1 MEKKIST
8 LNNEELN
15 FKIVFIILKRFWYVL
30 PTLLL
35 IAIISSFLYLRFT
48 PSIYQAK
55 AVIQDDKNN
64 NEDILK
70 KAFSGVPTRY
80 VGDANSI
87 LKAVNFITSPVFLD
101 EVLDKLPL
109 DVDYHRKKI
118 IREVEIFP
126 ERPFEVK
133 IDYLHPELY
142 NAPIDITF
150 NTEKT
155 GEISYTLNDKT
166 FKYSFNIYPNSS
178 DIIYNTSEIRFR
190 LKFNDSLK
198 SQLSFS
204 YYFVVP
210 DSISKNRKYIRSLNV
225 SPDPEESGSITIS
238 LKHTCPQKA
247 SIIVNAVVEE
257 FKNFYLEKEK
267 ESYTSVLRYID
278 EQLLYWEEEV
288 RNTEKALDDYKKEH
302 NIDKIEFYLQNVDK
316 IQPELERAEE
326 DLIVIE
332 KNERVLNNILTAL
345 KNDLEKKEDV
355 DIYFLLAQIIGSDFQ
370 KSLSITLETL
380 QKLLIEKETLLYN
393 YTVSSGKIK
402 QIDYSIETQKKLI
415 QEAVKVSL
423 DNLQK
428 DKIKLIE
435 TINLYE
441 GSLYLQ
447 QDYSKMMGLK
457 KLQNLAEVSTISY
470 NKLLEAKISYSII
483 RAGVV
488 SPYIVLESATSA
500 LSPISPKKNMAFLI
514 SLVIAFALGFGFLFV
529 KYLFY
534 NEIQDAQDVTSYTD
548 IPFLGVI
555 PKYSEK
561 QLESSQM
568 VVDKY
573 PKSAIA
579 EAMRQLRTN
588 LQFIDNEQGSKIISI
603 TSTVSGEGKTF
614 VTINLAAIITYSGK
628 KVIILDLDMRKPR
641 IHKAIEDSET
651 PIMNTKGMSNILAG
665 THTWE
670 ECIRESRLKN
680 LYFITA
686 GKIPPNPSELI
697 LSERMSIL
705 LEELKKTFDYI
716 VIDNPPIGILADAMH
731 SLQVA
736 DYPIY
741 ILRSM
746 YSYRPF
752 IHSMENL
759 KENCNVKNLS
769 FVLNDMSFSTHKN
782 YSGYNY
788 FYGKYGY
795 GRYSSYQYGGY
806 AYGYNYE
813 ETYEGTHKQSFFKK
827 KLQKMNFHRIMK
839 HFTKK
844 ND

>member
-80 VGDANSI
+80 IGDASSI

-133 IDYLHPELY
+133 IDYLHPRLY
-142 NAPIDITF
+142 NKPIDISF
-150 NTEKT
+150 ISEEK
-155 GEISYTLNDKT
+155 GEISYVLNDKT
-166 FKYSFNIYPNSS
+166 FKYTFNIYPNSL
-178 DIIYNTSEIRFR
+178 DIIYNTPEIRFR
-190 LKFNDSLK
+190 LNFNDPLK
-198 SQLSFS
+198 SQLSTS
-204 YYFVVP
+204 YYIVVP
-210 DSISKNRKYIRSLNV
+210 DSISKNRKYRNSLNV
-225 SPDPEESGSITIS
+225 SSDPDESGSITIS

-288 RNTEKALDDYKKEH
+288 RNTEKALDEYKKEH
-302 NIDKIEFYLQNVDK
+302 SIDKIEFYFQNMDK
-316 IQPELERAEE
+316 IQPELEKAEE
-326 DLIVIE
+326 ELVIIE
-332 KNERVLNNILTAL
+332 KNEKVLNNILTTL
-345 KNDLEKKEDV
+345 KNDLEKKEDI

-370 KSLSITLETL
+370 KSLSTTLETL

-393 YTVSSGKIK
+393 YTVNSGKIK
-402 QIDYSIETQKKLI
+402 QINYSIETQKKLI

-534 NEIQDAQDVTSYTD
+534 NEIQDAQDVTNYTD
-548 IPFLGVI
+548 IPFLGVV

-568 VVDKY
+568 IVDKY

-588 LQFIDNEQGSKIISI
+588 LQFIDNEQGAKVVSI
-603 TSTVSGEGKTF
+603 TSTVPGEGKTF
-614 VTINLAAIITYSGK
+614 VAINLAAIITYSGK
-628 KVIILDLDMRKPR
+628 KVIILDLDMRKPK
-641 IHKAIEDSET
+641 IHKAIEDPET

-670 ECIRESRLKN
+670 ECIKESRLKN

-697 LSERMSIL
+697 LSERMNIL

-795 GRYSSYQYGGY
+795 GRYSSYRYGAY

-813 ETYEGTHKQSFFKK
+813 ETYEGMHKQSFLRRR
-827 KLQKMNFHRIMK
+827 LQKMRFHRIIK